1 MYAKLS
7 IYLEYFLGVRA
18 ERLGGLAWRRRWPR
32 HSFSPAALGLRQ
44 HVWHPPLFM
53 SQHQLPPTH
62 INLAPHEESGVF
74 RSGPHFLREA
84 CLFMA
89 DRDADANAMSR

>member
-1 MYAKLS
+1 
-7 IYLEYFLGVRA
+7 
-18 ERLGGLAWRRRWPR
+18 
-32 HSFSPAALGLRQ
+32 
-44 HVWHPPLFM
+44 M
-53 SQHQLPPTH
+53 SQHQLPLTH